1 MDLKTALAAMVRS
14 SHAYLSIK
22 SLPRRIGLCFHELEP
37 TQHDAFRACINHLKD
52 QGYRAV
58 GPEEFVNDRSDD
70 RLMLI
75 SFDDNF
81 RGWYTALDLFDEL
94 DIRATFYVNTL
105 PMRDLA
111 TPETIQ
117 EFYDRIRHH
126 GDRTPLTR
134 SELTA
139 LHAAGHTVACHTRSH
154 FNLGRLP
161 RAQWGKEILE
171 AKRELEDII
180 GASVS
185 HFSWPYGMSR
195 NFSNKLRTYCAGIG
209 FETVAAATPGLLHIC
224 DIDPLNIPRTRWR
237 LNSPL
242 EQNLLDLRI
251 DGRLFTAT
259 TGRSAIG

>member
-1 MDLKTALAAMVRS
+1 MDIKSALFALIRS
-14 SHAYLSIK
+14 SHVYLSVK
-22 SLPRRIGLCFHELEP
+22 PLPRRIGLCFHELEAG
-37 TQHDAFRACINHLKD
+37 QHGAFGAGITHLKG

-58 GPEEFVNDRSDD
+58 DPAEFVNDRSDE

-75 SFDDNF
+75 AFDDNF

-94 DIRATFYVNTL
+94 KIRATFYINTL
-105 PMRDLA
+105 PMRDVA
-111 TPETIQ
+111 MPETIQ
-117 EFYDRIRHH
+117 EFYDRIRYH

-139 LHAAGHTVACHTRSH
+139 LHTAGHTVACHTHSH

-161 RAQWGKEILE
+161 RALWDKEILE

-180 GASVS
+180 GESVR
-185 HFSWPYGMSR
+185 HFSWPFGMRR

-209 FETVAAATPGLLHIC
+209 FETIAAATPGLLHIS
-224 DIDPLNIPRTRWR
+224 DFDPLNIQRTRWR
-237 LNSPL
+237 LEAPL
-242 EQNLLDLRI
+242 EQNLLDIRI
-251 DGRLFTAT
+251 DGRLFTAA